1 MPSAAEKCCEPSG
14 NRQGISHSLVHI
26 IIPVVLL
33 VSPETL
39 ESIDRLWSFRVSHNR
54 KQKQN
59 YLQERLL
66 VIFAMQQPACDDTKL
81 LITAVC
87 SGEYLRCLQPLCY
100 EAAFVCS

>member
-1 MPSAAEKCCEPSG
+1 M
-14 NRQGISHSLVHI
+14 NRQGISHCLVHI

-39 ESIDRLWSFRVSHNR
+39 ESVDRLWSHNR

-87 SGEYLRCLQPLCY
+87 SGKYLRCLQPLCY